1 MEGEIKM
8 GHDDEGQVLDVD
20 SSSNGLEN
28 EGIDNE
34 QEINAENIVEKKKE
48 FRQRE
53 KSWKDGVNEV
63 IDRYSEFGF
72 AKVEKSKDDEYSA
85 FAKIFFKK
93 ADNSQ
98 MFDYGRGQ
106 EFLEVLDVLTEKFR
120 EISTLKGEIQKYEYR
135 KEKQGQDKKG
145 KSLLDKLGAI

>member
-28 EGIDNE
+28 EGTDNE

-63 IDRYSEFGF
+63 IDAYSEFGF

-85 FAKIFFKK
+85 FGKMFIYSK
-93 ADNSQ
+93 DNPE
-98 MFDYGRGQ
+98 MFEHERGQ
-106 EFLEVLDVLTEKFR
+106 EFLRALEVLTEKFV

>member
-1 MEGEIKM
+1 
-8 GHDDEGQVLDVD
+8 
-20 SSSNGLEN
+20 
-28 EGIDNE
+28 
-34 QEINAENIVEKKKE
+34 
-48 FRQRE
+48 
-53 KSWKDGVNEV
+53 
-63 IDRYSEFGF
+63 
-72 AKVEKSKDDEYSA
+72 
-85 FAKIFFKK
+85 
-93 ADNSQ
+93 